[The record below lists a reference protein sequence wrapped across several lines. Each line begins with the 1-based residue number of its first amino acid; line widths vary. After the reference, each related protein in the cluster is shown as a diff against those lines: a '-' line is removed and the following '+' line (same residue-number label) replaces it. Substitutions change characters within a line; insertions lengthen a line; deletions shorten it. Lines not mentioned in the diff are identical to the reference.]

1 MDEWCEEQELEILD
15 RAKLVAIRL
24 LTHRTLGFA
33 RAENVLQIAEPVL
46 ALLDGI
52 LRNDGQISEKTQEGS
67 ATLHICFEGRA
78 DVMINR
84 GRARTHLRLRAALC
98 LLKLANVKAI
108 DRKMTPF
115 FEPISYVMQVGAEGL
130 DS

>member
-67 ATLHICFEGRA
+67 ATSGIRTREELTSQSSE
-78 DVMINR
+78 VEL
-84 GRARTHLRLRAALC
+84 AR
-98 LLKLANVKAI
+98 I
-108 DRKMTPF
+108 
-115 FEPISYVMQVGAEGL
+115 
-130 DS
+130 